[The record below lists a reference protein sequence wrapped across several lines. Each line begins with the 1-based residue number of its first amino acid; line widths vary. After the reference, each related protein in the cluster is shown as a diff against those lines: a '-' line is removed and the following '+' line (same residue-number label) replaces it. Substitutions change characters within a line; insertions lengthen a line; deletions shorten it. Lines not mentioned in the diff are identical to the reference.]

1 MGKYKDLVPAE
12 FWSGDKN
19 PKAYNVGELI
29 EQLERLPKEIELSSG
44 FSDGVGLVLYNI
56 DRDGM
61 KLEFSEIEDDLDDD
75 EEADES

>member
-12 FWSGDKN
+12 FWSGN
-19 PKAYNVGELI
+19 ETPKAYNVGELI